1 MIVRLVSQE
10 CPSWCEQDDRRR
22 VLCEDCFTCVSNV
35 SRNALGKIEDLY
47 RKLHKD
53 KDNKRLCL
61 FREDEQGLFLRADDT
76 F

>member
-22 VLCEDCFTCVSNV
+22 ALWEDCFTGVSNV
-35 SRNALGKIEDLY
+35 SHHALGKIEDLY

-53 KDNKRLCL
+53 NTRLCL
-61 FREDEQGLFLRADDT
+61 FREDEQGLFLRADDE